1 MKHNEIK
8 LITNKQDNLSKKFLT
23 IVEAA
28 KYLSISESALYKKTS
43 NKEIPY
49 FVPGGKKI
57 YFLKSDLDNWVLSG
71 KVNSISEINLET
83 EHYLGR
89 TSKNQISC

>member
-1 MKHNEIK
+1 M
-8 LITNKQDNLSKKFLT
+8 TNRQDNLSKEFLT

-49 FVPGGKKI
+49 YVPGGKKI
-57 YFLKSDLDNWVLSG
+57 YILKGDLDNWVLSG
-71 KVNSISEINLET
+71 KVNPVSEINLET
-83 EHYLGR
+83 ERYLSR
-89 TSKNQISC
+89 NSKIQMSC